1 MNDALQ
7 NAYDSLVLDLEMA
20 RRQNFFFGAK
30 LVRGAYMEQ
39 ERRRAGEIGY
49 EDPINPTFESTTAM
63 YHKAV
68 QEVMQQIVSRGIDNK
83 KIAVM
88 IASHNEDTVR
98 FAVQK

>member
-1 MNDALQ
+1 
-7 NAYDSLVLDLEMA
+7 MA

-30 LVRGAYMEQ
+30 LVRGAYIEQ
-39 ERRRAGEIGY
+39 ERMRAAKIGY
-49 EDPINPTFESTTAM
+49 EDPINATFEATTAM
-63 YHKAV
+63 YHKSV
-68 QEVMQQIVSRGIDNK
+68 EEVMQQIVKQGIDQK

>member
-1 MNDALQ
+1 
-7 NAYDSLVLDLEMA
+7 MA

-39 ERRRAGEIGY
+39 ERLRAAKIGY
-49 EDPINPTFESTTAM
+49 EDPINASFQETTEM
-63 YHKAV
+63 YQKAV
-68 QEVMQQIVSRGIDNK
+68 QEVMQQIVRQGIDQK